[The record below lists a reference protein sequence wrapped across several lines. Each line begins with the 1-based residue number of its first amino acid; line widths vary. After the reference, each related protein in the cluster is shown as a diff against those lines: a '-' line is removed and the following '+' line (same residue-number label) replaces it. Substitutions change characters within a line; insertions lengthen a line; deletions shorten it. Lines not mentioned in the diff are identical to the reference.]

1 MAKTITLSTGYEMP
15 MVGLGTWNSQ
25 SGEVEEAV
33 TAALECGYRHIDTA
47 WIYYNEK
54 EIGSS
59 LKKWFDA
66 GGKRE
71 DIFITT
77 KLPPHANRASDVKLF
92 LSQSLENLA
101 LDYVDMY
108 LIHTPFTIGRNDDY
122 EIAVDESGMPIIDCD
137 TDHLATWKVILKIM
151 YLRDNLNLINYGC
164 THVEQVMEEEVR
176 EGRVRSIGVSNFN
189 AELLQNLIDEADI
202 KPSNLQIEAHAY
214 MQQRELRELCAR
226 HDVAVTAYSSLGSP
240 ALDDRFKREAFLAR
254 PAPLEHPVVRDIA
267 EAHQKTPAQVLLR
280 HLIQEGVAVI
290 PKSVKPERVREN
302 FELYDFELD
311 EDELRR
317 LDELDCGEE
326 GRMIAFNKMFE
337 GYIIFTFHEF
347 NFRC

>member
-1 MAKTITLSTGYEMP
+1 MSKKITLSTGYDMP
-15 MVGLGTWNSQ
+15 MVGLGTWNSRP
-25 SGEVEEAV
+25 GEVEEAV

-47 WIYYNEK
+47 WLYYNEK

-71 DIFITT
+71 DLFITT
-77 KLPPHANRASDVKLF
+77 KLPPQANRASDVKLF
-92 LSQSLENLA
+92 LSQSLENLS

-122 EIAVDESGMPIIDCD
+122 EIAMDESGMPVIDCD
-137 TDHLATWKVILKIM
+137 TDHLATWK
-151 YLRDNLNLINYGC
+151 
-164 THVEQVMEEEVR
+164 VMEEEVR

-189 AELLQNLIDEADI
+189 PELLQNLIDEADI
-202 KPSNLQIEAHAY
+202 KPSNLQIEAHVY
-214 MQQRELRELCAR
+214 TQRRELRELCAR
-226 HDVAVTAYSSLGSP
+226 HDVAVTAYGTLGSP
-240 ALDDRFKREAFLAR
+240 GLDDRYKREAFLAQ
-254 PAPLEHPVVRDIA
+254 PAPLEHPVVLAIA
-267 EAHQKTPAQVLLR
+267 EAHEKTPAQVLLR
-280 HLIQEGVAVI
+280 HLIQEGVAVV

-317 LDELDCGEE
+317 LDELDCGED
-326 GRMIAFNKMFE
+326 GRMIAFRKMFDGLE
-337 GYIIFTFHEF
+337 VHPM
-347 NFRC
+347 CPAP